1 MWISEQFLTFA
12 GIQLLHCC
20 GDRNTI
26 SVSPTVLVMAAPEP
40 SNGKHPMKLAY
51 ATVESDHC
59 SDDDFLESGQKPKM
73 QEKAVKAAVTA
84 NRVLPEQLR
93 GFFPTVAFYDSNY

>member
-1 MWISEQFLTFA
+1 
-12 GIQLLHCC
+12 
-20 GDRNTI
+20 
-26 SVSPTVLVMAAPEP
+26 
-40 SNGKHPMKLAY
+40 MKLAY

-84 NRVLPEQLR
+84 TRVLPEQLR
-93 GFFPTVAFYDSNY
+93 GFFPSVAAAHAALEMWELQYGKKRKIIRMIAGKDGTIFSAAHRPGLLQR